1 MKLTFATTPGV
12 EYEPHRRDLPARQ
25 RVRLPQPDQPAEALR
40 HTLGPRL
47 RGPSGNDKTLRRIL
61 K

>member
-1 MKLTFATTPGV
+1 MKLTFATTTGV

-40 HTLGPRL
+40 HTLRPRL
-47 RGPSGNDKTLRRIL
+47 RRLSGNDKTL
-61 K
+61 